1 MSQDNTDKLTKEFLK
16 LKVQPVK
23 EGKDGKMNVDSKNI
37 SSQPLRHYNSLAVEG
52 TGTKVKKSE
61 KEEPENFDDIEAVE
75 VVEEKK
81 KPEIPKTESKIEK
94 EKTPTFTAEK
104 VIGNGSFGVV
114 YLAKANDT
122 GETVAIKEVLQDK
135 RFKVS

>member
-1 MSQDNTDKLTKEFLK
+1 MSESTDKLAKEFLK
-16 LKVQPVK
+16 LKVQPLK
-23 EGKDGKMNVDSKNI
+23 DTKDGKKVDPN
-37 SSQPLRHYNSLAVEG
+37 SQPLRHYNSLAVEG
-52 TGTKVKKSE
+52 TGSKIKKSE

-75 VVEEKK
+75 VEDTKK
-81 KPEIPKTESKIEK
+81 KNPKDDNKKVEK

-135 RFKVS
+135 RFKVSFNF